1 MSTSRILVSLLLA
14 AALAACGD
22 RDQAATATTDS
33 ATTATDATDAASANP
48 APAQDAATADTGAQ
62 PSADADAAVDPA
74 ADADAATPAPAATP
88 PQGPA
93 PVEGTDFVT
102 IANGQPFQP
111 LNGQIE
117 VVEVFG
123 YTCPACAAFEP
134 VFSAWKKRQPADV
147 RVTPLAAPFG
157 GSWMPYARAFY
168 TAESMGLVDRT
179 HDAMFE
185 AIHVQR
191 RLSPQNASDQQIAGF
206 YADHGADA
214 AQFAS
219 TMQSFTVN
227 AKLKRA
233 EQFLARAG
241 VDATPTLVVNGRYR
255 VLGGRAF
262 EEQLNTVEHLVARER
277 DAR

>member
-22 RDQAATATTDS
+22 REQAA
-33 ATTATDATDAASANP
+33 P
-48 APAQDAATADTGAQ
+48 AATADTAAAATTPAQ
-62 PSADADAAVDPA
+62 DVAPADAAAVDSADAAVDPA
-74 ADADAATPAPAATP
+74 ANADAEAATPAPAATP

-93 PVEGTDFVT
+93 PVEGTDYVT

-111 LNGQIE
+111 LNGQVE

-134 VFSAWKKRQPADV
+134 QFSAWKKRQPADV

-157 GSWMPYARAFY
+157 GFWMPYARAFY
-168 TAESMGLVDRT
+168 TAESMGLIDRT
-179 HDAMFE
+179 HGAMFE

-191 RLSPQNASDQQIAGF
+191 SLPVQNVSDQQIAGF
-206 YADHGADA
+206 YANHGADA

-233 EQFLARAG
+233 EQFIGRTG
-241 VDATPTLVVNGRYR
+241 VDATPTLVVNGKYR
-255 VLGGRAF
+255 VIGGRSF
-262 EEQLNTVEHLVARER
+262 DDVLNTVEHLVAQER
-277 DAR
+277 GAR

>member
-22 RDQAATATTDS
+22 QATTATTDS
-33 ATTATDATDAASANP
+33 ATTATDAAANANP
-48 APAQDAATADTGAQ
+48 APAQDAATADPGAQ

-74 ADADAATPAPAATP
+74 ADAEAATPAPAATP

-93 PVEGTDFVT
+93 PVEGTDYVT

-111 LNGQIE
+111 LNGQVE

-157 GSWMPYARAFY
+157 GYWMPYARAFY
-168 TAESMGLVDRT
+168 TAESMGLLDRT
-179 HDAMFE
+179 HGAMFE

-191 RLSPQNASDQQIAGF
+191 SLSPQNASDQQIAGF

-233 EQFLARAG
+233 EQFLARSG

>member
-1 MSTSRILVSLLLA
+1 MYIAGRPKNASLASLIAVSSH
-14 AALAACGD
+14 G
-22 RDQAATATTDS
+22 DS
-33 ATTATDATDAASANP
+33 A
-48 APAQDAATADTGAQ
+48 GA
-62 PSADADAAVDPA
+62 
-74 ADADAATPAPAATP
+74 
-88 PQGPA
+88 
-93 PVEGTDFVT
+93 
-102 IANGQPFQP
+102 FQP
-111 LNGQIE
+111 
-117 VVEVFG
+117 V
-123 YTCPACAAFEP
+123 AAF
-134 VFSAWKKRQPADV
+134 SSSS
-147 RVTPLAAPFG
+147 VTCAPFG

-241 VDATPTLVVNGRYR
+241 DDATPTLVVNGRYR